1 MARNA
6 LTTTTPNRRAMA
18 KAHANHTDI
27 AILEFQSPT
36 AALIAEPVPW
46 SSRLTVWAITTL
58 VLVNIVVL
66 AVVKVDRVVV
76 APGRLQSQV
85 PDLVVQPLETS
96 IVRMVSVTEGQI
108 VHKGDLLARLDPT
121 FAAGDDKS
129 TTAQQGS
136 LTAEVARLRAELANR
151 TYQSDGSSYGQ
162 MQEMMFQQRQD
173 QLHFHMQNYAEKIAS
188 LKSKV
193 DQAEAAVESAR
204 TRLPGL
210 QSVEAKRRE
219 LERLK
224 VGSQL
229 NTLAAAD
236 ATLQMKAQLADAQNA
251 RAAAQ
256 RDLLAMTAEAQD
268 YVHQNR
274 AETYQQLTTQ
284 ERLLSDMG
292 GQATKNQLRHE
303 LVELRAQQDAIVL
316 SVARVSPGTVMQGG
330 DELIRL
336 VPIDSPLEIV
346 ASIPAS
352 ESGFVHVGDNVS
364 IKFNT
369 LPYQHYG
376 MAKGTVVTVSP
387 DSFRQPNQQD
397 QVSRPDIASTS
408 AGNSPNGN
416 EVYYRARI
424 SISELQLRNL
434 PPGFRLVPGMPT
446 TDDVEVGKRS
456 VLTYMLSRVIP
467 VATEGMREP

>member
-1 MARNA
+1 MAKNA
-6 LTTTTPNRRAMA
+6 LTTASPNRRQMA
-18 KAHANHTDI
+18 KATASHTDI

-36 AALIAEPVPW
+36 AALIAEPVPY
-46 SSRLTVWAITTL
+46 SARLTVWAITTL

-66 AVVKVDRVVV
+66 ALVKVDRVVV

-96 IVRMVSVTEGQI
+96 IVRMVNVTEGQI

-129 TTAQQGS
+129 TAAQEGS
-136 LTAEVARLRAELANR
+136 LTAEVARLRSELANK
-151 TYQSDGSSYGQ
+151 TYVPDGSTYGQ
-162 MQEMMFQQRQD
+162 MQQMMFEQRQE
-173 QLHFHMQNYAEKIAS
+173 QLQFHMQNYAEKIAG

-193 DQAEAAVESAR
+193 DQAGAAVDSAR
-204 TRLPGL
+204 ERLPGL

-219 LERLK
+219 LQRLQ

-236 ATLQMKAQLADAQNA
+236 ATLQMKAQLADAINA
-251 RAAAQ
+251 KAAAQ

-268 YVHQNR
+268 YLHQNR
-274 AETYQQLTTQ
+274 ADTYQQLTTQ
-284 ERLLSDMG
+284 ERLLSDMR
-292 GQATKNQLRHE
+292 GQASKNQLRHE

-346 ASIPAS
+346 ASVPAS
-352 ESGFVHVGDNVS
+352 ESGFVHVGDAVS
-364 IKFNT
+364 IKINT

-376 MAKGTVVTVSP
+376 MAKGLVVTVSP
-387 DSFRQPNQQD
+387 DSFRQPNQQE
-397 QVSRPDIASTS
+397 QVSRPDLAASS
-408 AGNSPNGN
+408 AGNSPTG

-434 PPGFRLVPGMPT
+434 PAGFRLVPGMPT
-446 TDDVEVGKRS
+446 TNDVEVGKRS
-456 VLTYMLSRVIP
+456 VLTYMLSRIIP

>member
-1 MARNA
+1 MAKNA
-6 LTTTTPNRRAMA
+6 LTTTTASRRAMA
-18 KAHANHTDI
+18 RAHASHTAI

-96 IVRMVSVTEGQI
+96 IVRMVNVTEGQI

-129 TTAQQGS
+129 TAAQEAS
-136 LTAEVARLRAELANR
+136 LTAEVARLRSELANQA
-151 TYQSDGSSYGQ
+151 YVPDGSSYGQ
-162 MQEMMFQQRQD
+162 MQQMMFEQRRE
-173 QLHFHMQNYAEKIAS
+173 QLQFHMQNYAEKIAS
-188 LKSKV
+188 LKAKV
-193 DQAEAAVESAR
+193 DQAQAAIDSAR
-204 TRLPGL
+204 ERLPGL

-219 LERLK
+219 LQRLQ

-236 ATLQMKAQLADAQNA
+236 ATLQMKAQLADAVNA

-284 ERLLSDMG
+284 ERLLSDMR
-292 GQATKNQLRHE
+292 GQASKNELRHE

-352 ESGFVHVGDNVS
+352 ESGFVHVGDTVS

-376 MAKGTVVTVSP
+376 MAKGLVVTVSP

-397 QVSRPDIASTS
+397 QVSRPDLQAASAS
-408 AGNSPNGN
+408 NSPVGD
-416 EVYYRARI
+416 VYYRARI

-434 PPGFRLVPGMPT
+434 PSGFRLVPGMPT

-467 VATEGMREP
+467 IATEGMREP